1 MIKTITASWPLFFGL
16 ALIMIGNGLQGTLL
30 GVRASIEGFE
40 TVTIGIIMSLYYF
53 GFLAG
58 SYYVPKLVNNVGHI
72 RVFTA
77 LASLAS
83 ATVLIHGLIPEAWVW
98 APMRFCTGFAYA
110 GLYIVVES
118 WLNNQSTNKTRGSI
132 FGVYQFIGF
141 GGMALGQYFLAFG
154 DPAEISLF
162 VISSILVSIALLPIA
177 LSSRPAPEF
186 EEPETLPLRKLYKIS
201 PFGLAGVF
209 TVGLGSGALFTI
221 GAVYANEI
229 GMTLP
234 QISTFMALYIFG
246 GVASQIPAGWLSDR
260 YDRRI
265 VIIAISAASAIAS
278 FGCWM
283 VSDSPYILNIMVFFL
298 GMLTLPIYGLS
309 MAYINDHLT
318 PKHFVAASS
327 SAILTNG
334 FGSAIGPLIITF
346 FMTIFGTFMFFPL
359 IGMAFVAMT
368 VYGLFRMTQREAI
381 PLDEQSDHISMPLRP
396 TPISMSITEE
406 GHNIM
411 KELEEE
417 ENKST

>member
-30 GVRASIEGFE
+30 GVRASMEGFE
-40 TVTIGIIMSLYYF
+40 TVTIGLIMSMYYV

-58 SYYVPKLVNNVGHI
+58 SYYVPKLVSNVGHI

-83 ATVLIHGLIPEAWVW
+83 TTVLIHGLIPEASIW
-98 APMRFCTGFAYA
+98 APVRFFTGFAYA

-118 WLNNQSTNKTRGSI
+118 WLNNQSTNKTRGTI
-132 FGVYQFIGF
+132 FGIYQFIGF
-141 GGMALGQYFLAFG
+141 GGMVIGQYFLTFA

-162 VISSILVSIALLPIA
+162 VISSILVSVALLPIA

-186 EEPETLPLRKLYKIS
+186 DEPETLPLRKLYKIS
-201 PFGLAGVF
+201 PFGLIGVF
-209 TVGLGSGALFTI
+209 AVGFGTSALFGI
-221 GAVYANEI
+221 GAVYATEI

-246 GVASQIPAGWLSDR
+246 GVASQLPIGWLSDK

-265 VIIAISAASAIAS
+265 VIIATSGASTLIAAASWA
-278 FGCWM
+278 
-283 VSDSPYILNIMVFFL
+283 VSDSPYILNLMIFFL

-309 MAYINDHLT
+309 MAYINDHLN
-318 PKHFVAASS
+318 PKQFVAASS

-334 FGSAIGPLIITF
+334 TGAAIGPLVITF
-346 FMTIFGTFMFFPL
+346 FMTMFGTFMFFPL
-359 IGMAFVAMT
+359 IAITFLILM
-368 VYGLFRMTQREAI
+368 VYGLFRMTQREAV
-381 PLDEQSDHISMPLRP
+381 PLEEQGDHISMPVRP
-396 TPISMSITEE
+396 TPISMAITEE
-406 GHNIM
+406 GHNIL
-411 KELEEE
+411 KELENEE
-417 ENKST
+417 TKNG